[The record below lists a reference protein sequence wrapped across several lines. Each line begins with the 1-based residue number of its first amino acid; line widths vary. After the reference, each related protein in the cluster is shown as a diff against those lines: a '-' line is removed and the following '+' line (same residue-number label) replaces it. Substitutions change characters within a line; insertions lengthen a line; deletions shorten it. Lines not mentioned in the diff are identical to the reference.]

1 MQGLQPVYQNNSSNV
16 DRAMQFGNQA
26 KSAAGSMQPNIP
38 EPGKTAGGAAMAG
51 LGGAAAGASIS
62 TAILA
67 GATSGSAAGPWGAG
81 IGAAVG
87 LGAYLLS

>member
-1 MQGLQPVYQNNSSNV
+1 MQGLGPVFQTDSSNL

-26 KSAAGSMQPNIP
+26 KSTAASMQPNIP
-38 EPGKTAGGAAMAG
+38 EPGKTAGGAAMSG
-51 LGGAAAGASIS
+51 LGGAAAGAGIAAALLEGG
-62 TAILA
+62 TI
-67 GATSGSAAGPWGAG
+67 GSAAGPWGVG